1 MKSRG
6 MGNNAASGFNV
17 ASGSGFSSVVTLK
30 CDPVIPTQMRWK
42 GLILENTKE
51 LKEKLQR
58 AESSGMYWSSL
69 SGSIIRDLYE
79 VRNHMNRG
87 ENDIA
92 RVQID
97 FMLSSVV
104 IEGEQRTICQELAE
118 GLVAF
123 HALPREAKVVSK

>member
-51 LKEKLQR
+51 LTEKLLR

-69 SGSIIRDLYE
+69 SGRIIIELYDI
-79 VRNHMNRG
+79 RGHMLRG

-92 RVQID
+92 RVKID
-97 FMLSSVV
+97 FMLNNVV

-118 GLVAF
+118 GFVAF
-123 HALPREAKVVSK
+123 HALPRGAKVVSK

>member
-17 ASGSGFSSVVTLK
+17 ASGSGSSSVVTLQ
-30 CDPVIPTQMRWK
+30 CGPVIPTQMRWK

-51 LKEKLQR
+51 LTEKLQR

-69 SGSIIRDLYE
+69 SGRIIHELYDI
-79 VRNHMNRG
+79 RGHMLRG

-92 RVQID
+92 RVKID
-97 FMLSSVV
+97 FMLNSVV

-123 HALPREAKVVSK
+123 HALPRGAKVVSK